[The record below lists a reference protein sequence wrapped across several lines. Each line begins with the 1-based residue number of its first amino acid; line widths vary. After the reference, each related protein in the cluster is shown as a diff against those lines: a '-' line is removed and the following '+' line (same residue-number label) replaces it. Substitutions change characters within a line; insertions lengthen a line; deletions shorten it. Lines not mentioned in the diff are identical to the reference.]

1 MSTRTFVV
9 GAALLA
15 CTLTT
20 VAPALAQEG
29 ATVTGA
35 IVEARALRP
44 LQGAQVSLD
53 GTGIGALANSQ
64 GRFLFANVPV
74 GTYTL
79 RVQII
84 GYRTQERS
92 ITVPLGQTVLE
103 NFELDVEALG
113 LDEIVVTGT
122 VGSIQRRAVANVVGT
137 MNASEQLESTAPI
150 NVQQML
156 AGQVPG
162 VSVQVGSGSAGSGG
176 GIMIRGRGTV
186 ALGTQPLLYIDGVR
200 ANGSVGGFG
209 AFASQGTSRLNDLN
223 PEDIERIEI
232 IKGPAAATL
241 YGTEASAGVIQVI
254 TKKGRP
260 GAATVEVMARQGGQ
274 WFNDP
279 GGRLP
284 TNYAALS
291 DGSIIS
297 QHPYTD
303 EIAAGRDPFRTG
315 QVQGYSLNVRGGL
328 DNLNYFFSA
337 GFDDEQGFVANDS
350 KARTTVRAN
359 VQSQVSD
366 NLDIAVD
373 VGAVR
378 SERHTGRDIDWGVI
392 ATHQFGSPRTADTP
406 LRGFSAAP
414 PEITAL
420 RDWTEN
426 LHRATVSTTATHRPT
441 SWLTQRLVWG
451 LDWTDAQQTRFT
463 PRFPDTEEFSFY
475 SVHSSEGRGLGAKYS
490 DEKRDVNRTL
500 DYNLTASFDPTPELT
515 AATSVGVQYF
525 TREAHV
531 TSASSSQLPTSA
543 VSTVTSGS
551 VRTGGETF
559 VENKTFGVFVQET
572 VGWRDQVFVTA
583 ALRADANSAF
593 GESFDAAYYPK
604 LSGSWVISDADFFDV
619 SAIETLR
626 LRAAWGRSGMQ
637 PDAFAAVRTYN
648 PSVGPGDVPTV
659 TPGAIGNPD
668 LKPEVGSEIELGF
681 DASLFSDQIDLEV
694 THYRQTT
701 KDAILEAA
709 SAPSGGFS
717 SAGFVNAGQVDNT
730 GWEFG
735 LTARPIQTPSVGL
748 SITTTASY
756 NKGVLTSNGGLPPL
770 QIDRRGRF
778 QHIEGWPLGSNWSR
792 YVASAEWNGTQL
804 QNIMCEGGPDGVFN
818 MDPSEIGKHGTV
830 PCGNA
835 PYFFVGQAQP
845 AWFGSLAPQL
855 TLGNSVSVSALFT
868 WVYKRYRF
876 STTQWKRDNSFGN
889 SLEGAQSRA
898 GILDPVL
905 AASFLTAGVE
915 WPHHQREDHF
925 RMRDISVSYNLPASF
940 VEGFGASRAT
950 FMLTGRNLWMPYT
963 HDSFTDLDPET
974 KHTRDREYGWQLNPL
989 PLPHTILT
997 TLRLTF

>member
-1 MSTRTFVV
+1 MNARMFIVAV
-9 GAALLA
+9 GLMAFG
-15 CTLTT
+15 LTM
-20 VAPALAQEG
+20 VSPALAQQG
-29 ATVTGA
+29 TVTG
-35 IVEARALRP
+35 IVVETRTQRP
-44 LQGAQVSLD
+44 LPGAQISFA
-53 GTGIGALANSQ
+53 GTGLGALANGQ
-64 GRFLFANVPV
+64 GRFLLPSVPV

-84 GYRTQERS
+84 GYRPQERS
-92 ITVPLGQTVLE
+92 ITVPVGQTVVE
-103 NFELDVEALG
+103 NFSLDIEALG
-113 LDEIVVTGT
+113 LDEIIVTGT
-122 VGSIQRRAVANVVGT
+122 VGTIQKRAVANVVGT
-137 MNASEQLESTAPI
+137 LNAADQVQRTAPI

-156 AGQVPG
+156 SAQVPG
-162 VSVQVGSGSAGSGG
+162 VSVQVGTGSAGSGG
-176 GIMIRGRGTV
+176 GIQIRGRSSV
-186 ALGTQPLLYIDGVR
+186 ALNAQPLLYIDGVR

-209 AFASQGTSRLNDLN
+209 AFASSGTSRLNDLN

-260 GAATVEVMARQGGQ
+260 GEATVDVMVRQGAQ
-274 WFNDP
+274 WFQDP

-284 TNYAALS
+284 SNYAAQT

-297 QHPYTD
+297 QHPYQD
-303 EIAAGRDPFRTG
+303 EIAAGRDPFKTG
-315 QVQGYSLNVRGGL
+315 QVEAYQVNVRGGR
-328 DNLNYFFSA
+328 DNLNYFFS
-337 GFDDEQGFVANDS
+337 GGYDSEEGFVDTDS
-350 KARTTVRAN
+350 KTRQTIRAN
-359 VQSQVSD
+359 VLSSVTEQ
-366 NLDIAVD
+366 LDIAVD
-373 VGAVR
+373 LGAIR

-392 ATHQFGSPRTADTP
+392 ATHQFGSPNTKDTP

-426 LHRATVSTTATHRPT
+426 LHRATVSATATHRPT
-441 SWLTQRLVWG
+441 NWLTQRLVWG
-451 LDWTDAQQTRFT
+451 VDWTDAQQTRFT
-463 PRFPDTEEFSFY
+463 PRFPDTQEFSFY
-475 SVHSSEGRGLGAKYS
+475 SVHGSEGRGLGAKYS

-500 DYNLTASFDPTPELT
+500 DYNLTASFEPTPEVT

-531 TSASSSQLPTSA
+531 TQASSSQLPTSA
-543 VSTVTSGS
+543 VSTVSSGS

-559 VENKTFGVFVQET
+559 LENKTFGVFIQET
-572 VGWRDQVFVTA
+572 VGWRDQLFVTA
-583 ALRADANSAF
+583 AVRADANSAF

-604 LSGSWVISDADFFDV
+604 LSASWVISDANFFDV

-626 LRAAWGRSGMQ
+626 LRAAWGRSGQQ
-637 PDAFAAVRTYN
+637 PDAFAAVRTYA

-668 LKPEVGSEIELGF
+668 LKPEVGSELEVGF
-681 DASLFSDQIDLEV
+681 DASLFSDQLDLEV
-694 THYRQTT
+694 THYRTVT
-701 KDAILEAA
+701 RDAILQAP

-717 SAGFVNAGQVDNT
+717 DPGFVNAGQVDNT

-735 LTARPIQTPSVGL
+735 VMARPIQTPSFGFSL
-748 SITTTASY
+748 SLTASQ
-756 NKGVLTSNGGLPPL
+756 NEGILTSNGGLPAL

-778 QHIEGWPLGSNWSR
+778 QHIEGYPLGSNWSR
-792 YVASAEWNGTQL
+792 YVASANWNGTSL
-804 QNIMCEGGPDGVFN
+804 ENIMCEGGPAGGLNFDQSQRGAG
-818 MDPSEIGKHGTV
+818 PAV

-835 PYFFVGQAQP
+835 PYFFVGRAQAE
-845 AWFGSLAPQL
+845 WFGSLAPQM
-855 TLGNSVSVSALFT
+855 TIGNSLTVSALFS
-868 WVYKRYRF
+868 WVFNRYRF

-898 GILDPVL
+898 GSLDPIL

-925 RMRDISVSYNLPASF
+925 RMRDVSVAYSLPASW
-940 VEGFGASRAT
+940 VEGTGASRAT
-950 FMLTGRNLWMPYT
+950 IMVTGRNLWMPYT

-989 PLPHTILT
+989 PLPHTIVT
-997 TLRLTF
+997 TLRVTF